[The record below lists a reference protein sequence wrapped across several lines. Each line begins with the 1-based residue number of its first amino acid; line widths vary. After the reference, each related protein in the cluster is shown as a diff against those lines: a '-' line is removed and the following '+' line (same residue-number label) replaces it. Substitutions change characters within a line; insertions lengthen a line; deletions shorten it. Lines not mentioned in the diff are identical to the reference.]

1 MEIDERNISQ
11 KMSYSYLFFT
21 FLKIGCTAFGGFMS
35 LIGVINDEL
44 VEKDKVLE
52 NKLLLDLISLAS
64 LLPGPVAVNVVAA
77 VGYHLKGALGA
88 LVAMTAIIIP
98 SFFLI
103 VLLAYLYFA
112 DFQLIDIDKLFKG
125 ILPAVAAIIIAT
137 SYAMAKKSIQNYKQ
151 VIIGVISL
159 VVIFVS
165 DNYLITIFII
175 LVTGIIGIIL
185 FNKKQTKV
193 DTEKVLW
200 NLSSI
205 KSVFNKELFLL
216 CALFVFLLIV
226 SDMAT
231 LFITEESLFV
241 LLFNVFSK
249 MSVSLFG
256 GGYVFIPAIQQVVV
270 NELQWLTNLEF
281 VDGIA
286 LGQITPGPILIT
298 ATFIGY
304 KVYGIQGAFISTL
317 AIFLPPAVL
326 MVICVNFLKQ
336 IINSNV
342 IQSAFLGI
350 RPAVIGMI
358 IYAGVMLIMGFDF
371 TWQIGAIFIISLLS
385 IIKFEIKAVYIIP
398 LSALIGYIII

>member
-1 MEIDERNISQ
+1 MYVKESNISP
-11 KMSYSYLFFT
+11 KMSYTNLFLT

-35 LIGVINDEL
+35 LIGVVNDVL
-44 VEKDKVLE
+44 VKKENVLE

-77 VGYHLKGALGA
+77 VGYHIKGALGA
-88 LVAMTAIIIP
+88 LIALIAIILP

-103 VLLAYLYFA
+103 VLLAYFYFS
-112 DFQLIDIDKLFKG
+112 DFQLINIDKLFKG
-125 ILPAVAAIIIAT
+125 ILPAVAATIIAT
-137 SYAMAKKSIQNYKQ
+137 SYSMAKKNIQNYRQ
-151 VIIGVISL
+151 AIIGILSL
-159 VVIFVS
+159 VVIFIS
-165 DNYLITIFII
+165 DNYLITILII
-175 LVTGIIGIIL
+175 LVTGILGIIL
-185 FNKKQTKV
+185 FNRKQVKDVSEFT
-193 DTEKVLW
+193 LW
-200 NLSSI
+200 DFSFFR
-205 KSVFNKELFLL
+205 SVFRKEFFFLCTLF
-216 CALFVFLLIV
+216 FFLLIV
-226 SDMAT
+226 GDLAT
-231 LFITEESLFV
+231 IIVKEKNLVL

-256 GGYVFIPAIQQVVV
+256 GGYVFIPAIQQIVV
-270 NELQWLTNLEF
+270 NELQWLTNIEF

-286 LGQITPGPILIT
+286 LGQVTPGPILIS

-336 IINSNV
+336 IISSNL

-358 IYAGVMLIMGFDF
+358 FYAGIVLIMGFDF
-371 TWQIGAIFIISLLS
+371 TWQTCAIFIVSILL
-385 IIKFEIKAVYIIP
+385 IIKFEIKVVYIIP
-398 LSALIGYIII
+398 LSGLIGYIII